1 MMKDLEK
8 AFDNMINPKPK
19 ELDIS
24 KLIVQMHKEYAQHIS
39 DKPEIEIR
47 DEINVGQSLMGLM
60 NGTNWDSLLGLY
72 GIDFNDYFVMDD
84 LNKVKS
90 FRIDEF
96 NKRILEIENEKRW
109 HASHI
114 HTQICKL
121 KEIESLKECKAL
133 EIGSGTGVMANW
145 MSDKVNLL
153 HCLDINPQLIQYC
166 KEFNKD
172 KNNIEYH
179 LIEDSI
185 DLTHIKNIDF
195 VYSQAV
201 FIHLGVIDF
210 YVYLK
215 ELYKSLN
222 KGGIIY
228 IDIIDGDLDSFNFEE
243 VEMKRQATALKTF
256 YKDGTSFLFTIN
268 SSTILTK
275 VAKELGYE
283 LILKDQMNSDIP
295 NVTLAFKKS

>member
-24 KLIVQMHKEYAQHIS
+24 ELMVQLSEKTG
-39 DKPEIEIR
+39 IEIR
-47 DEINVGQSLMGLM
+47 DEINVGQSVMGLM
-60 NGTNWDSLLGLY
+60 SGTDWDSLLGLY
-72 GIDFNDYFVMDD
+72 GIDFNDYFVMDE

-90 FRIDEF
+90 FRIDDF

-114 HTQICKL
+114 HNQICKL
-121 KEIESLKECKAL
+121 KETESLKEFNTL

-153 HCLDINPQLIQYC
+153 YCLDINPQLIQYC
-166 KEFNKD
+166 REFNKD
-172 KNNIEYH
+172 KNNIKYH

-228 IDIIDGDLDSFNFEE
+228 IDIIDGDLDSFTFKESE
-243 VEMKRQATALKTF
+243 LKRQAIALKSF
-256 YKDGTSFLFTIN
+256 YKDGSSFLFTVN
-268 SSTILTK
+268 SSSNLTK

-283 LILKDQMNSDIP
+283 LILKDQMNPDIP
-295 NVTLAFKKS
+295 NVTLVFKKL